1 AFLRAVI
8 EAPDDDAPRLMF
20 ADWLEERGDV
30 RGEFIRV
37 QCELARLP
45 EDDSRRD
52 VLEEREGTLLETHG
66 SLWLGALP
74 APPGVNWGAFRRGF
88 VESLWMNCEEPEA
101 AALAAAFAAVP
112 VRCLVMTG
120 LSGPKL
126 EEILSGAHLA
136 RLHTLVVRCCGSGNT
151 AAELL
156 A

>member
-1 AFLRAVI
+1 
-8 EAPDDDAPRLMF
+8 
-20 ADWLEERGDV
+20 
-30 RGEFIRV
+30 
-37 QCELARLP
+37 
-45 EDDSRRD
+45 
-52 VLEEREGTLLETHG
+52 
-66 SLWLGALP
+66 LWLGALP
-74 APPGVNWGAFRRGF
+74 SPPGVNWGAFRRGF

-156 A
+156 ARSPHLSHLRRLTLEAVRLEDAALATLVNSDSLPCLEALSVTNNPIR